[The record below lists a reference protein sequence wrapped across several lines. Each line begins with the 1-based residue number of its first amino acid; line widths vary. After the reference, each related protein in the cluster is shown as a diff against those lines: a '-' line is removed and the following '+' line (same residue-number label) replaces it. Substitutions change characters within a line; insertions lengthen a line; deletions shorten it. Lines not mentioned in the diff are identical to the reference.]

1 MNLTNV
7 NLVSDYNYKDSETK
21 DGKRRNRWNKSQNT
35 GKVVYSIVSIT
46 SYLYFLYR
54 FLVFLSCF
62 LVLFPLVLSCFFSFS
77 GLVLILLTFID
88 IYVYLYLWIKYVLYC
103 MYVCMYFIYLQF
115 IQLFSCA
122 FLVLPPFVAAV
133 VSSAQGTRDP
143 SRKQWASSGHCFA
156 PSSRALFVEWR
167 ACLAHG
173 TAQPQRR
180 AMETESATRD
190 LRGRH
195 CWRRCRH
202 CLCCLH
208 VGGCGSLG
216 RAFPASFAF
225 SCALE
230 EMECW
235 LVDWRSGWSFGVVE
249 SSQIQAVQTTAWRG
263 EALVFVSLVNRVR
276 GAKRVD

>member
-88 IYVYLYLWIKYVLYC
+88 MYVYLYLWIKYVLYC
-103 MYVCMYFIYLQF
+103 MYVCILFIYSS
-115 IQLFSCA
+115 FSC
-122 FLVLPPFVAAV
+122 FLVLFLCSLHLLRQLLALLRGQGIPVANNGRAAAIVSRRAAV
-133 VSSAQGTRDP
+133 HCSWNGVHVPRMAPR
-143 SRKQWASSGHCFA
+143 SRS
-156 PSSRALFVEWR
+156 VER
-167 ACLAHG
+167 
-173 TAQPQRR
+173 
-180 AMETESATRD
+180 
-190 LRGRH
+190 
-195 CWRRCRH
+195 WRRKAPREISAAAIAGVAVVTVFAVYMWAAAD
-202 CLCCLH
+202 LW
-208 VGGCGSLG
+208 GGLFLPLWP
-216 RAFPASFAF
+216 FP
-225 SCALE
+225 
-230 EMECW
+230 
-235 LVDWRSGWSFGVVE
+235 VPWRRWSAGWRTGGLAGVCGVVE

-263 EALVFVSLVNRVR
+263 EALVFVSLVNGVR